1 MSANTRGARLRARA
15 QGVGYRNRARAGLR
29 LRGLVRGLALCLTL
43 TGCAGPQVP
52 ALTASAPGF
61 QQSPEERKL
70 VARAVALDRELDEK
84 GMLLDDP
91 AVLGYI
97 RATGQALVPPSAAG
111 HVSFNFHV
119 LRSPLVNAFALPN
132 GSVYLTVGLLDRL
145 ESEAELAQVLGH
157 EIAHVVLRHGLKV
170 SESRRTSMVTAHIA
184 DLLLFGTSI
193 AYLPYIASVASYSRE
208 QEDEADRFGLGA
220 VAAQGYDPNAA
231 LSIFERMELVKKGE
245 SLDGS
250 WYSSHPANAARR
262 DALKA
267 LLREGKVTAPAAT
280 RDASRYRT
288 QVASVAVDNIRL
300 KLAGR
305 QYESA
310 LDAATRNLADHPGS
324 ATLLAYKGEAYRHM
338 ADDPLGAAREH
349 AWLYGKTY
357 NDKLTA
363 EFEQRRGEFR
373 DAAHAA
379 YVESLAL
386 EKALPLAQRGLG
398 LVQLGRGEYKAA
410 RDSLAL
416 YLNHNPVVQD
426 RDYITNL
433 LKGIEP

>member
-1 MSANTRGARLRARA
+1 MAAITRGARLRARGRGA
-15 QGVGYRNRARAGLR
+15 VCADRGRAGGRVLGWVCV
-29 LRGLVRGLALCLTL
+29 LGVTLAAC
-43 TGCAGPQVP
+43 TGPEVP

-84 GMLLDDP
+84 GMLLADP
-91 AVLGYI
+91 AVLGYV
-97 RATGQALVPPSAAG
+97 RKTGHALVPPSAAG
-111 HVSFNFHV
+111 HVEFSFHV

-132 GSVYLTVGLLDRL
+132 GSIYVTVGLLDRL
-145 ESEAELAQVLGH
+145 ESETELAQVLGH
-157 EIAHVVLRHGLKV
+157 EIGHVVLRHGLKV

-208 QEDEADRFGLGA
+208 QEDEADRFGLVA
-220 VAAQGYDPNAA
+220 VATQGYDPNAA
-231 LSIFERMELVKKGE
+231 LSIFDRMELVKKGE

-262 DALKA
+262 DTLKT
-267 LLREGKVTAPAAT
+267 LLREGKVTTPART
-280 RDASRYRT
+280 RDTAQYRG
-288 QVASVAVDNIRL
+288 QVASIAAENIRL
-300 KLAGR
+300 KLAAR

-310 LDAATRNLADHPGS
+310 LDAASRNLADHPDSG
-324 ATLLAYKGEAYRHM
+324 TLLAYKGEAYRHM

-357 NDKLTA
+357 NDKLAA

-379 YVESLAL
+379 YVEALARD
-386 EKALPLAQRGLG
+386 KALPLAQRGLG
-398 LVQLGRGEYKAA
+398 LVQLGRGEYKQARETLAA
-410 RDSLAL
+410 
-416 YLNHNPVVQD
+416 YLNHQPVVQD
-426 RDYITNL
+426 RDYINNL
-433 LKGIEP
+433 LRGIEP